1 MIGII
6 GGLAAVVA
14 MVGLNAVFVAAE
26 FSLVTIRRTRVQRL
40 VDDGRSGARSVA
52 DGVRSLDSYIA
63 ACQLGITVS
72 SLALGWMAEPAVAR
86 LLDPAFGHIGGHA
99 VSVAFAFTIITALH
113 MIAGELAPKSIALQ
127 FPEQTALLVTPPL
140 RLFRAACRPVI
151 WLLNEAG
158 WAAARLVGVRRQ
170 DMHSARIDR
179 DELRLV
185 VESSAAAGLLDEDQS
200 LMLRRILHLS
210 QITAEQV
217 MTPRV
222 FIEGVPSGAPVS
234 TVLELS
240 ATTGHSRFP
249 VYRGDLD
256 HTLGVVY
263 VRDAVRHDAATPV
276 DEVARPLLPLPEQA
290 PIQQVLRD
298 MRRRRIQVAMVFDEH
313 GQAAGLLTLD
323 DILEEIVGELEDEF
337 EEAEATSEHLPGGG
351 VRINGSAPISV
362 IEDTLGIVRG
372 CGDAATV
379 AGFFTEAFGAIP
391 EVGAE
396 VVLDQ
401 HRLVVSGMDGMRITS
416 VDAWPHVAPATG
428 TAEGEAATEARN
440 AP

>member
-14 MVGLNAVFVAAE
+14 MVALNAVFVAAE
-26 FSLVTIRRTRVQRL
+26 FSLVTVRRTRVQRL
-40 VDDGRSGARSVA
+40 VDEGRPGARSVA

-72 SLALGWMAEPAVAR
+72 SLAMGWMAEPAVAR

-113 MIAGELAPKSIALQ
+113 MVAGELAPKSVALNY
-127 FPEQTALLVTPPL
+127 PERTALVVTPPL
-140 RLFRAACRPVI
+140 RLFRAACRPAIFV
-151 WLLNEAG
+151 LNEAG

-170 DMHSARIDR
+170 DMHGARIDR

-200 LMLRRILHLS
+200 QMLRRILHLS
-210 QITAEQV
+210 MVTAEQV

-222 FIEGVPSGAPVS
+222 FVEGVPSGAPVS

-240 ATTGHSRFP
+240 AETGHSRFP

-256 HTLGVVY
+256 HTTGVVY
-263 VRDAVRHDAATPV
+263 VRDAVRHDPATPV
-276 DEVARPLLPLPEQA
+276 DEVARPMLPLPEQA

-298 MRRRRIQVAMVFDEH
+298 MRRRHVQVAMVFDEH
-313 GQAAGLLTLD
+313 GGVAGLLTLD
-323 DILEEIVGELEDEF
+323 DILEEIVGGLEDEF
-337 EEAEATSEHLPGGG
+337 EETEAMTEPLPGGG
-351 VRINGSAPISV
+351 VRINGSAPITV
-362 IEDTLGIVRG
+362 IEETLGIEHG
-372 CGDAATV
+372 PGDATTV

-396 VVLDQ
+396 AVLDQ

-416 VDAWPHVAPATG
+416 VDALPHVTPAT
-428 TAEGEAATEARN
+428 ATGDGG
-440 AP
+440 